1 MVTQITLGE
10 IVVDVVKKDI
20 KNIHLSVYPP
30 VGKVRISAPLRMD
43 NDTIRVFALSKL
55 GWIKQQQQ
63 KLRKQE
69 RELPREYIER
79 ESHYL
84 WGKRY
89 LLHVVEQDAPPK
101 ITLLH
106 HELQLQ
112 VRPASTAE
120 KRQEILEAW
129 YRSALAPAA
138 ALLIAKWEPILGV
151 KVEAVVVRRM
161 KTQWGSW
168 QPPYPPHSP
177 EYGVGKKAAGMS
189 GIHRRPRTA
198 SPAGTDA

>member
-1 MVTQITLGE
+1 M
-10 IVVDVVKKDI
+10 
-20 KNIHLSVYPP
+20 
-30 VGKVRISAPLRMD
+30 
-43 NDTIRVFALSKL
+43 
-55 GWIKQQQQ
+55 
-63 KLRKQE
+63 
-69 RELPREYIER
+69 
-79 ESHYL
+79 
-84 WGKRY
+84 
-89 LLHVVEQDAPPK
+89 EQDAPPK

-161 KTQWGSW
+161 KTQWGSC
-168 QPPYPPHSP
+168 S
-177 EYGVGKKAAGMS
+177 
-189 GIHRRPRTA
+189 PRTRHIRLNTELA
-198 SPAGTDA
+198 KKPPECLEYIVVHELLHLLEPTHNARFIALLDHYLPRWQSSRALLNSLPARHETWTY